1 MGYYEDLSYSNPDYK
16 IMKEVDPVVLAP
28 AETIFRMRDGL
39 SIRYV
44 WDLNRK
50 VKEWNV
56 ETAKALLEN
65 GKTIAVIAAGD
76 PNEALHQALE
86 GDLDIQLIDNFDYD
100 EDRAH
105 RVKTT
110 LSLVSLRK

>member
-1 MGYYEDLSYSNPDYK
+1 
-16 IMKEVDPVVLAP
+16 
-28 AETIFRMRDGL
+28 
-39 SIRYV
+39 V